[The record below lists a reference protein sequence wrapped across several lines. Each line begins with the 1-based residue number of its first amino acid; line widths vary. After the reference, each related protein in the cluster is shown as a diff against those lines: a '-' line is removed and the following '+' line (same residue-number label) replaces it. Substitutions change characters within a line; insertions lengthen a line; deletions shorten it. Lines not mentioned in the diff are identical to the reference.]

1 MKLNEFFSA
10 KVLLTTRTNSVFS
23 TKRVNVL
30 AFLFGVGVDDD
41 VVARVVDVDVDVHRP
56 SQQKPDR
63 LIDRNI
69 FLSERKDRD
78 R

>member
-1 MKLNEFFSA
+1 MNLFLLEENFRSRMSFF
-10 KVLLTTRTNSVFS
+10 LLTTRTNSVFS

-56 SQQKPDR
+56 Y
-63 LIDRNI
+63 
-69 FLSERKDRD
+69 
-78 R
+78 

>member
-1 MKLNEFFSA
+1 M
-10 KVLLTTRTNSVFS
+10 
-23 TKRVNVL
+23 

-69 FLSERKDRD
+69 FLRRRKDRD